1 MQKSREN
8 VWIYAINCIIL
19 HRQLNKYTKHE
30 DKKQPI
36 GGAQNDYF
44 QP

>member
-8 VWIYAINCIIL
+8 VWVYAINCIIL

-30 DKKQPI
+30 DK